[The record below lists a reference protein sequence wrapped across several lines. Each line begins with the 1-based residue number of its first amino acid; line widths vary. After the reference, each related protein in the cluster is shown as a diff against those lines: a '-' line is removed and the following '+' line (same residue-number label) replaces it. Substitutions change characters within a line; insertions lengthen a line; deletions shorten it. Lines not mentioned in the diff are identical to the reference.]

1 MISLD
6 FSFST
11 RDLLSMMPSLLVLE
25 HWSWPLAPWTLHAAY
40 LLAAMLVAVHY
51 VPQLRCAWRHPDAT
65 RNAHSLRTWVV
76 WSICSVVSWAY
87 GACVLHNLVFLMVVS
102 ADFLGRF
109 GMVLLILRA
118 RMLGR
123 QVGLDVMAMHHSN
136 SCTTHS
142 GLSPRATRC
151 TYS

>member
-1 MISLD
+1 
-6 FSFST
+6 
-11 RDLLSMMPSLLVLE
+11 MMPSLLVLE

-76 WSICSVVSWAY
+76 WSLCSVVSCAY
-87 GACVLHNLVFLMVVS
+87 GACVLHNLVFLLVVS

-109 GMVLLILRA
+109 AMVLLILRA
-118 RMLGR
+118 RLLGR
-123 QVGLDVMAMHHSN
+123 QVGLDHVAMDHRNTGSA
-136 SCTTHS
+136 HS
-142 GLSPRATRC
+142 GFSPPTTSC
-151 TYS
+151 LYP